1 VAVTLLIK
9 APSLFNAPQSEH
21 TRSGGSHH
29 HGYLRRLAVTPN
41 QAMNSQQVA
50 DLFVEQ
56 RVLQPS
62 QVEDVLQEANLNGK
76 NIEQA
81 LVDSGFVDERGFYQ
95 VIADAIGTDFIDL
108 SENEI
113 APEIVRLI
121 PAGLARLHQALP
133 IAAQDDTL
141 SVALVDPLDL
151 RAAEDLRFAL
161 GKDVHVVVAPTQ
173 QVEDR
178 IKLYYGTDSSNID
191 EVLKQLGETG
201 ELLAIRG
208 SDDSA
213 STVEAEANTTPIIR
227 FVDLILFQA
236 IQDRASDIH
245 FEPFENEFKIRYRVD
260 GALYEMAPPPR
271 HLALPVISRVKVMA
285 NMNIAERR
293 LPQDGRIQKNI
304 AGRSVDLRV
313 STLPTQFGESVV
325 LRVLDRS
332 TVNLDLE
339 ALGLPHYI
347 HDYLIEIIHRPNGI
361 FIVTGPTGSGKTTT
375 LYSCLRRIN
384 TIDSKLVTA
393 EEPVEYDLDGIV
405 QVPVNEA
412 IGLTFARALR
422 AFLRQDPD
430 RIMVGET
437 RDLETAQIS
446 IQASLTGHLVFT
458 TLHTNDAP
466 GAITRLID
474 MGVEPFLISS
484 TLEAVLG
491 QRLLRSICPQCRT
504 TYQPSQPLLAQ
515 LGLSRRDIGD
525 RNFHYGKGC
534 DACNQTGYKGRK
546 GIYELLKITDPL
558 RELINERAPTVRLKE
573 KAIELGMVTLRQDGL
588 RSIFAGNT
596 TIEEVLKYT

>member
-1 VAVTLLIK
+1 
-9 APSLFNAPQSEH
+9 
-21 TRSGGSHH
+21 
-29 HGYLRRLAVTPN
+29 
-41 QAMNSQQVA
+41 MNNRQIA
-50 DLFVEQ
+50 DLFIEQ
-56 RVLQPS
+56 QVLEPS
-62 QVEDVLQEANLNGK
+62 QIDDILTEANLTGK
-76 NIEQA
+76 SLLQTMIDN
-81 LVDSGFVDERGFYQ
+81 GFVDQRSFYQ
-95 VIADAIGTDFIDL
+95 VIADATG
-108 SENEI
+108 SELVDMSEREVPLEI
-113 APEIVRLI
+113 LRLI
-121 PAGLARLHQALP
+121 PSGLARLHRALP
-133 IAAQDDTL
+133 IEMNDAGL

-161 GKDVHVVVAPTQ
+161 GRDINIVVAPTD
-173 QVEDR
+173 QVEER
-178 IKLYYGTDSSNID
+178 IKRYYGAETSTMEEI
-191 EVLKQLGETG
+191 LKQLGETG
-201 ELLAIRG
+201 ELLALRSEDG
-208 SDDSA
+208 TTLD
-213 STVEAEANTTPIIR
+213 VEAEANATPIIR

-260 GALYEMAPPPR
+260 GALYEMSPPPR

-304 AGRSVDLRV
+304 AGRTIDMRV

-325 LRVLDRS
+325 LRVLDRT
-332 TVNLDLE
+332 TVNLDLD
-339 ALGLPHYI
+339 ALAMPDYI
-347 HDYLIEIIHRPNGI
+347 RDYVVEVINRPNGI

-384 TIDSKLVTA
+384 TIDAKLLTA
-393 EEPVEYDLDGIV
+393 EDPVEYDLEGIV
-405 QVPVNEA
+405 QVPVNDG
-412 IGLTFARALR
+412 IGLSFARILR

-437 RDLETAQIS
+437 RDLETAQIA

-458 TLHTNDAP
+458 TLHTNDAS

-491 QRLLRSICPQCRT
+491 QRLLRSICPNCRCRT
-504 TYQPSQPLLAQ
+504 SYRPKESLLDQ
-515 LGLSRRDIGD
+515 LGVARRDLGEKQ
-525 RNFHYGKGC
+525 FFYGKGC
-534 DACNQTGYKGRK
+534 DVCNHTGYKGRK

-558 RELINERAPTVRLKE
+558 RELINQRAPTVVLKQ

-588 RSIFAGNT
+588 RSIFDGDT